1 MYMYSQGW
9 LVEVVV
15 GSKFYATNFKDQIKL
30 GLGHISIYF

>member
-15 GSKFYATNFKDQIKL
+15 GSKFYTTNFKDQI
-30 GLGHISIYF
+30 GLGSGSISIYF